1 MLLVMAGHNA
11 SLSLRM
17 EDGGVTV
24 SSELL
29 TQRKLERQRCL
40 GVGTG
45 HLLYIRPSAA
55 VEN

>member
-45 HLLYIRPSAA
+45 HLLYIKPSAA